1 MVLNNAK
8 ILSVSGYNGKIVE
21 LDGIPFLIVKDCD
34 WAEVSGGK
42 LQPTQSYPNGKDSF
56 AMSKESYFQKNEFY
70 WLEHEVGHCIYY
82 FEHPEKNFEYL
93 PYPDN
98 EVERF
103 AFLNQFKQMKKN
115 GLSMNEA
122 FELIKKAYIQS
133 EDWEKIPEL
142 ETFLLEIINQ
152 AYYGRK

>member
-70 WLEHEVGHCIYY
+70 WLEQEVGYCIYY

-103 AFLNQFKQMKKN
+103 AFLYQFTQMKKN

-133 EDWEKIPEL
+133 EEWEKIP
-142 ETFLLEIINQ
+142 
-152 AYYGRK
+152 

>member
-21 LDGIPFLIVKDCD
+21 LYGIPFLIVKDCD

-98 EVERF
+98 KVERF
-103 AFLNQFKQMKKN
+103 AFLYQFKQMKKN